1 MSIRDFLDF
10 KPDIADSAYVA
21 PEAVIIGQVK
31 LAKDSS
37 IWPLAVLRGD
47 IHHIHV
53 GERSNVQDGAVLHV
67 THASDFNPAGFP
79 CVIEH
84 DVTVGHNVT
93 LHGCHIQ
100 HHCLVG
106 MGSIVLDGAVL
117 EPYTLLGAGALV
129 SPNQRLESGYLWL
142 GSPAKCIRPLK
153 EAEKEFFAY
162 SAQHYAD
169 LSKKH
174 T

>member
-1 MSIRDFLDF
+1 MSIRDFQHHQ
-10 KPDIADSAYVA
+10 PNIASSAYVD
-21 PEAVIIGQVK
+21 PDAVVIGQVK
-31 LAKDSS
+31 LAEDSS

-47 IHHIHV
+47 IHHIHI
-53 GERSNVQDGAVLHV
+53 GARSNIQDGAVLHV
-67 THASDFNPAGFP
+67 THVSDFNPDGYP
-79 CVIEH
+79 CVIEN

-100 HHCLVG
+100 HHCLIG

-129 SPNQRLESGYLWL
+129 SPHQRLESGYLWL
-142 GSPAKCIRPLK
+142 GSPAKRIRPLK
-153 EAEKEFFAY
+153 EKEKAFFAY
-162 SAQHYAD
+162 SAQHYAE

-174 T
+174 Q